1 MSMCLDDIF
10 LCACGRT
17 PMPETH
23 RPVGRV
29 NDLHRISCVCGLA
42 APRWSVSV
50 PSAIRFW
57 NSVTT
62 TGEALQDEDENGRMA
77 G

>member
-1 MSMCLDDIF
+1 MCII
-10 LCACGRT
+10 LCNFVGENA
-17 PMPETH
+17 H
-23 RPVGRV
+23 RGMGGQY
-29 NDLHRISCVCGLA
+29 RISCACGLA

-57 NSVTT
+57 NSIMA
-62 TGEALQDEDENGRMA
+62 TGEALSDEDENGRMA